1 MTGVSTAV
9 VLAGGKGTRLASAFP
24 DLAKPMVP
32 VDGLPIAEHL
42 VRTYAAQGVR
52 RFIFTLGYRGEQ
64 LRAHFGD
71 GSAWGVA
78 ISYFDEV
85 EPLGTAGALAELRSE
100 LGSAPFWVFY
110 ADTLS
115 SIDLGRME
123 AVHRLNAA
131 EATLLVHPNDHPYD
145 SDLVDAEPSG
155 RIRAVYGKPHPA
167 HREVRNVV
175 NAALYLFEPTLLELI
190 PRGTA
195 SDFGRDLF
203 PKWASGHKLF
213 AYSTPE
219 YIKDMGKPER
229 RTQVEDALRSGK
241 VEARN
246 LRNPQRAVFLDRDG
260 VINVDSD
267 LIKHPDE
274 LTLIPGAA
282 EAIRQLNHSQFITV
296 VVTNQSV
303 VARNLTDEAGVDRI
317 HARMERLLADEA
329 GAFVDAIYYCPHH
342 PHGGFPEEN
351 PAYKVDCSCRKPKP
365 GMLLAAAQRFN
376 IDMASSYMVGDSP
389 RDIEAGQAAGVAATV
404 RVRTGHGLKPCAAEP
419 SVHVDDIAAAVAWIM
434 EREKSRTLQG

>member
-52 RFIFTLGYRGEQ
+52 RFIFTLGYRGDQ

-71 GSAWGVA
+71 GSAWGV
-78 ISYFDEV
+78 SVEYFEER
-85 EPLGTAGALAELRSE
+85 EPLGTAGALAELQDE
-100 LGSAPFWVFY
+100 LGAAPFWVFY

-115 SIDLGRME
+115 SVDLSRME
-123 AVHRLNAA
+123 AHHRANYAD
-131 EATLLVHPNDHPYD
+131 ATLLVHPNDHPYD
-145 SDLVDAEPSG
+145 SDLVDAEPTG
-155 RIRAVYGKPHPA
+155 RVRAVFGKPHPA
-167 HREVRNVV
+167 DREVRNVV
-175 NAALYLFEPTLLELI
+175 NAALYLLEPSMLREI
-190 PRGTA
+190 PRGVA

-203 PKWASGHKLF
+203 PKWAASHRLY

-229 RTQVEDALRSGK
+229 RAQVEAALRQGK

-246 LRNPQRAVFLDRDG
+246 LRNRQRAVFLDRDG

-274 LTLIPGAA
+274 LVLVPGAA
-282 EAIRQLNHSQFITV
+282 AAIHALNQSDLIAV

-351 PAYKVDCSCRKPKP
+351 PAYKIECSCRKPKP
-365 GMLLAAAQRFN
+365 GMLLAAADRFN
-376 IDMASSYMVGDSP
+376 IDLSSSYLVGDSP
-389 RDIEAGQAAGVAATV
+389 RDIEAGQAAGVAATL
-404 RVRTGHGLKPCAAEP
+404 RVRTGHGLKPSTAAP
-419 SVHVDDIAAAVAWIM
+419 TVQVDDLSAAVAWIL
-434 EREKSRTLQG
+434 EREKSRTSQA

>member
-32 VDGLPIAEHL
+32 VDGIPIAEHL

-64 LRAHFGD
+64 LRTHFGD
-71 GSAWGVA
+71 GSAWGVHV
-78 ISYFDEV
+78 SYYEES
-85 EPLGTAGALAELRSE
+85 EPLGTAGALAELRDE

-115 SIDLGRME
+115 DVDLGRME
-123 AVHRLNAA
+123 AFHRGHGAD
-131 EATLLVHPNDHPYD
+131 ATLLVHPNDHPYD
-145 SDLVDAEPSG
+145 SDLVDADPEG
-155 RIRAVYGKPHPA
+155 RVRAVYGKPHPA
-167 HREVRNVV
+167 DREVRNSV
-175 NAALYLFEPTLLELI
+175 NAALYLIEPGLLAEI

-203 PKWASGHKLF
+203 PAWATAHRLF

-229 RTQVEDALRSGK
+229 RTQVEAALRSGK
-241 VEARN
+241 VAARN
-246 LRNPQRAVFLDRDG
+246 LSKRQRAVFLDRDG

-274 LTLIPGAA
+274 LILIPGAA
-282 EAIRQLNHSQFITV
+282 AAIHELNQSPFVVV

-317 HARMERLLADEA
+317 HARMERLLAEEA
-329 GAFVDAIYYCPHH
+329 GALVDAIYYCPHH

-351 PAYKVDCSCRKPKP
+351 PAYKIECSCRKPKP
-365 GMLLAAAQRFN
+365 GMLLEAAERFN
-376 IDMASSYMVGDSP
+376 IDLSASYLVGDSP
-389 RDIEAGQAAGVAATV
+389 RDLEAGQAAGLRATV
-404 RVRTGHGLKPCAAEP
+404 RVRTGHGLKPSAVQP
-419 SVHVDDIAAAVAWIM
+419 SVQVDDLSAAVQWIL
-434 EREKSRTLQG
+434 EREKFRTSPQ

>member
-52 RFIFTLGYRGEQ
+52 RFIFTLGYRGDQ

-71 GSAWGVA
+71 GSAWGV
-78 ISYFDEV
+78 SVEYFEER
-85 EPLGTAGALAELRSE
+85 EPLGTAGALAELQDE
-100 LGSAPFWVFY
+100 LGDAPFWVFY

-115 SIDLGRME
+115 SVDLSRME
-123 AVHRLNAA
+123 AHHRANCAD
-131 EATLLVHPNDHPYD
+131 ATLLVHPNDHPYD
-145 SDLVDAEPSG
+145 SDLVDAEPTG
-155 RIRAVYGKPHPA
+155 RVRAVFGKPHPA
-167 HREVRNVV
+167 DREVRNVV
-175 NAALYLFEPTLLELI
+175 NAALYLLEPSMLREI
-190 PRGTA
+190 PRGVA

-203 PKWASGHKLF
+203 PKWAASHRLY

-229 RTQVEDALRSGK
+229 RAQVEAALRQGK

-246 LRNPQRAVFLDRDG
+246 LRNRQRAVFLDRDG

-274 LTLIPGAA
+274 LVLVPGAA
-282 EAIRQLNHSQFITV
+282 AAIHALNQSDLIAV

-351 PAYKVDCSCRKPKP
+351 PAYKIECSCRKPKP
-365 GMLLAAAQRFN
+365 GMLLAAADRFN
-376 IDMASSYMVGDSP
+376 IDLSSSYLVGDSP
-389 RDIEAGQAAGVAATV
+389 RDIEAGQAAGVAATL
-404 RVRTGHGLKPCAAEP
+404 RVRTGHGLKPSTAAP
-419 SVHVDDIAAAVAWIM
+419 TVQVDDLSAAVAWIL
-434 EREKSRTLQG
+434 EREKSRTSQA

>member
-1 MTGVSTAV
+1 
-9 VLAGGKGTRLASAFP
+9 
-24 DLAKPMVP
+24 
-32 VDGLPIAEHL
+32 
-42 VRTYAAQGVR
+42 
-52 RFIFTLGYRGEQ
+52 
-64 LRAHFGD
+64 
-71 GSAWGVA
+71 
-78 ISYFDEV
+78 
-85 EPLGTAGALAELRSE
+85 
-100 LGSAPFWVFY
+100 
-110 ADTLS
+110 
-115 SIDLGRME
+115 ME
-123 AVHRLNAA
+123 AVHRQNSA

-434 EREKSRTLQG
+434 EREKSRTSQG

>member
-52 RFIFTLGYRGEQ
+52 RFIFTLGYRGDQ

-71 GSAWGVA
+71 GSAWGV
-78 ISYFDEV
+78 SVEYFEER
-85 EPLGTAGALAELRSE
+85 EPLGTAGALAELQDE
-100 LGSAPFWVFY
+100 LGAAPFWVFY

-115 SIDLGRME
+115 SVDLSRME
-123 AVHRLNAA
+123 AHHRANCAD
-131 EATLLVHPNDHPYD
+131 ATLLVHPNDHPYD
-145 SDLVDAEPSG
+145 SDLVDAEPTG
-155 RIRAVYGKPHPA
+155 RVRAVFGKPHPA
-167 HREVRNVV
+167 DREVRNVV
-175 NAALYLFEPTLLELI
+175 NAALYLLEPSMLREI
-190 PRGTA
+190 PRGVA

-203 PKWASGHKLF
+203 PKWAASHRLY

-229 RTQVEDALRSGK
+229 RAQVEAALRQGK

-246 LRNPQRAVFLDRDG
+246 LRNRQRAVFLDRDG

-274 LTLIPGAA
+274 LVLVPGAA
-282 EAIRQLNHSQFITV
+282 AAIHALNQSDLIAV

-351 PAYKVDCSCRKPKP
+351 PAYKIECSCRKPKP
-365 GMLLAAAQRFN
+365 GMLLAAADRFN
-376 IDMASSYMVGDSP
+376 IDLSSSYLVGDSP
-389 RDIEAGQAAGVAATV
+389 RDIEAGQAAGVAATL
-404 RVRTGHGLKPCAAEP
+404 RVRTGHGLKPSSAAP
-419 SVHVDDIAAAVAWIM
+419 TVQVDDLSAAVAWIL
-434 EREKSRTLQG
+434 EREKSRTSQA

>member
-52 RFIFTLGYRGEQ
+52 RFIFTLGHRGEQ
-64 LRAHFGD
+64 LRDHFGD

-78 ISYFDEV
+78 ISYFEEV
-85 EPLGTAGALAELRSE
+85 EPLGTAGALAELQSE

-123 AVHRLNAA
+123 AFHRQHGA

-167 HREVRNVV
+167 DREVRNVV
-175 NAALYLFEPTLLELI
+175 NAALYLFEPGLLNQI

-203 PKWASGHKLF
+203 PKWATSHKLY

-274 LTLIPGAA
+274 LVLIPGAA
-282 EAIRQLNHSQFITV
+282 EAIRLLNASQFITV

-351 PAYKVDCSCRKPKP
+351 PAYKVECSCRKPKP
-365 GMLLAAAQRFN
+365 GMLLDAAERFN
-376 IDMASSYMVGDSP
+376 IDLSASYMVGDSP
-389 RDIEAGQAAGVAATV
+389 RDIEAGHAAGVAATV
-404 RVRTGHGLKPCAAEP
+404 RVRTGHGLKPSSAEP
-419 SVHVDDIAAAVAWIM
+419 SVQVDDISAAIAWIM
-434 EREKSRTLQG
+434 EREKSRTSQG

>member
-1 MTGVSTAV
+1 MLDTATAV
-9 VLAGGKGTRLASAFP
+9 VIAGGKGTRLASAFP

-32 VDGLPIAEHL
+32 IEGLPVAEHL
-42 VRTYAAQGVR
+42 IRTYSAQGVQ

-64 LRAHFGD
+64 LRNHFGN

-78 ISYFDEV
+78 ISYYDEV
-85 EPLGTAGALAELRSE
+85 EPLGTAGALAELQSE
-100 LGSAPFWVFY
+100 LCSSPFWVLY

-123 AVHRLNAA
+123 AFHRQHGAD
-131 EATLLVHPNDHPYD
+131 ATLLVHPNDHPYD
-145 SDLVDAEPSG
+145 SDLIDAEPSG

-167 HREVRNVV
+167 DREVRNLV
-175 NAALYLFEPTLLELI
+175 NAALYLFEPKLLKQI
-190 PRGTA
+190 PHGTA

-203 PKWASGHKLF
+203 PTWAASNALF
-213 AYSTPE
+213 AYLTPE

-229 RTQVEDALRSGK
+229 LTQVEDALRSGK

-274 LTLIPGAA
+274 LVLIPGAA
-282 EAIRQLNHSQFITV
+282 EAIRLLNASQFITV

-351 PAYKVDCSCRKPKP
+351 PAYKVECRCRKPKP
-365 GMLLAAAQRFN
+365 GMLLDAAERFN
-376 IDMASSYMVGDSP
+376 IDLSSSYMIGDSP

-404 RVRTGHGLKPCAAEP
+404 LVQMGRELKPS
-419 SVHVDDIAAAVAWIM
+419 SVMASVKVKDISSAVSWIL
-434 EREKSRTLQG
+434 RDIKLKL

>member
-85 EPLGTAGALAELRSE
+85 EPLGTAGALAELRSD

-123 AVHRLNAA
+123 AVHHQNAA

-342 PHGGFPEEN
+342 PNGGFPEEN

-434 EREKSRTLQG
+434 EREKSRTSQG

>member
-1 MTGVSTAV
+1 MLDTATAV
-9 VLAGGKGTRLASAFP
+9 VIAGGKGTRLASAFP

-32 VDGLPIAEHL
+32 IEGLPVAEHL
-42 VRTYAAQGVR
+42 IRTYSAQGVQ

-64 LRAHFGD
+64 LRNHFGN

-78 ISYFDEV
+78 ISYYDEV
-85 EPLGTAGALAELRSE
+85 EPLGTAGALAELQSE
-100 LGSAPFWVFY
+100 LCSSPFWVLY

-123 AVHRLNAA
+123 AFHRQHGAD
-131 EATLLVHPNDHPYD
+131 ATLLVHPNDHPYD
-145 SDLVDAEPSG
+145 SDLIDAEPSG

-167 HREVRNVV
+167 DREVRNLV
-175 NAALYLFEPTLLELI
+175 NAALYLFEPKLLKQI
-190 PRGTA
+190 PHGTA

-203 PKWASGHKLF
+203 PTWAASNALF
-213 AYSTPE
+213 AYLTPE

-229 RTQVEDALRSGK
+229 LTQVEDALRSGK

-274 LTLIPGAA
+274 LVLIPGAA
-282 EAIRQLNHSQFITV
+282 EAIRLLNASQFITV

-351 PAYKVDCSCRKPKP
+351 PAYKVECRCRKPKP
-365 GMLLAAAQRFN
+365 GMLLDAAERFN
-376 IDMASSYMVGDSP
+376 IDLSASYMIGDSP

-404 RVRTGHGLKPCAAEP
+404 LVQMGRELKPS
-419 SVHVDDIAAAVAWIM
+419 SVMASVKVKDISSAVSWIL
-434 EREKSRTLQG
+434 RDIKLKL

>member
-52 RFIFTLGYRGEQ
+52 RFIFTLGYRGDQ

-71 GSAWGVA
+71 GSAWGV
-78 ISYFDEV
+78 SVEYFEER
-85 EPLGTAGALAELRSE
+85 EPLGTAGALAELQDE
-100 LGSAPFWVFY
+100 LGAAPFWVFY

-115 SIDLGRME
+115 SVDLSRME
-123 AVHRLNAA
+123 AHHRANCAD
-131 EATLLVHPNDHPYD
+131 ATLLVHPNDHPYD
-145 SDLVDAEPSG
+145 SDLVDAEPTG
-155 RIRAVYGKPHPA
+155 RVRAVFGKPHPA
-167 HREVRNVV
+167 DREVRNVV
-175 NAALYLFEPTLLELI
+175 NAALYLLEPSMLREI
-190 PRGTA
+190 PRGVA

-203 PKWASGHKLF
+203 PKWAASHRLY

-229 RTQVEDALRSGK
+229 RAQVEAALRQGK

-246 LRNPQRAVFLDRDG
+246 LRNRQRAVFLDRDG

-274 LTLIPGAA
+274 LVLVPGAA
-282 EAIRQLNHSQFITV
+282 AAIHALNQSDLIAV

-351 PAYKVDCSCRKPKP
+351 PAYKIECSCRKPKP
-365 GMLLAAAQRFN
+365 GMLLAAADRFN
-376 IDMASSYMVGDSP
+376 IDLISSYLVGDSP
-389 RDIEAGQAAGVAATV
+389 RDIEAGQAAGVAATL
-404 RVRTGHGLKPCAAEP
+404 RVRTGHGLKPSTAAP
-419 SVHVDDIAAAVAWIM
+419 TVQVDDLSAAVAWIL
-434 EREKSRTLQG
+434 EREKSRTSQA

>member
-1 MTGVSTAV
+1 
-9 VLAGGKGTRLASAFP
+9 
-24 DLAKPMVP
+24 MVP

-52 RFIFTLGYRGEQ
+52 RFIFTLGYRGNQ

-71 GSAWGVA
+71 GSAWGV
-78 ISYFDEV
+78 SVEYFEER
-85 EPLGTAGALAELRSE
+85 EPLGTAGALAELQDE
-100 LGSAPFWVFY
+100 LGAAPFWVFY

-115 SIDLGRME
+115 SVDLSRME
-123 AVHRLNAA
+123 AHHRANSAD
-131 EATLLVHPNDHPYD
+131 ATLLVHPNDHPYD
-145 SDLVDAEPSG
+145 SDLVDAEPTG
-155 RIRAVYGKPHPA
+155 RVRAVYGKPHPA
-167 HREVRNVV
+167 DREVRNVV
-175 NAALYLFEPTLLELI
+175 NAALYLLEPSMLREI
-190 PRGTA
+190 PRGVA

-203 PKWASGHKLF
+203 PKWAASHRLY
-213 AYSTPE
+213 AYSSPE

-229 RTQVEDALRSGK
+229 RVQVEAALRQGK

-246 LRNPQRAVFLDRDG
+246 LRNRQRAVFLDRDG

-274 LTLIPGAA
+274 LVLVPGAA
-282 EAIRQLNHSQFITV
+282 AAIHALNQSDLIAV

-351 PAYKVDCSCRKPKP
+351 PAYKIECSCRKPKP
-365 GMLLAAAQRFN
+365 GMLLAAADRFN
-376 IDMASSYMVGDSP
+376 IDLSSSYLVGDSP
-389 RDIEAGQAAGVAATV
+389 RDIEAGQAAGVAATL
-404 RVRTGHGLKPCAAEP
+404 RVRTGHGLKPSTAAP
-419 SVHVDDIAAAVAWIM
+419 TVQVDDLSAAVAWIL
-434 EREKSRTLQG
+434 EREKSRTSQA

>member
-52 RFIFTLGYRGEQ
+52 RFIFTLGYRGDQ

-71 GSAWGVA
+71 GSAWGV
-78 ISYFDEV
+78 SVEYFEER
-85 EPLGTAGALAELRSE
+85 EPLGTAGALAELQDE
-100 LGSAPFWVFY
+100 LGAAPFWVFY

-115 SIDLGRME
+115 SVDLSRME
-123 AVHRLNAA
+123 AHHRANCAD
-131 EATLLVHPNDHPYD
+131 ATLLVHPNDHPYD
-145 SDLVDAEPSG
+145 SDLVDAEPTG
-155 RIRAVYGKPHPA
+155 RVRAVFGKPHPED
-167 HREVRNVV
+167 REVRNVV
-175 NAALYLFEPTLLELI
+175 NAALYLLEPSMLREI
-190 PRGTA
+190 PHGVA

-203 PKWASGHKLF
+203 PKWAASHRLY

-229 RTQVEDALRSGK
+229 RAQVEAALRQGK

-246 LRNPQRAVFLDRDG
+246 LRNRQRAVFLDRDG

-274 LTLIPGAA
+274 LVLVPGAA
-282 EAIRQLNHSQFITV
+282 AAIHALNQSDLIAV

-351 PAYKVDCSCRKPKP
+351 PAYKIECSCRKPKP
-365 GMLLAAAQRFN
+365 GMLLAAADRFN
-376 IDMASSYMVGDSP
+376 IDLSSSYLVGDSP
-389 RDIEAGQAAGVAATV
+389 RDIEAGQAAGVAATL
-404 RVRTGHGLKPCAAEP
+404 RVRTGHGLKPSTAAP
-419 SVHVDDIAAAVAWIM
+419 TVQVDDLSAAVAWIL
-434 EREKSRTLQG
+434 EREKSRTSQA

>member
-1 MTGVSTAV
+1 
-9 VLAGGKGTRLASAFP
+9 
-24 DLAKPMVP
+24 
-32 VDGLPIAEHL
+32 
-42 VRTYAAQGVR
+42 
-52 RFIFTLGYRGEQ
+52 
-64 LRAHFGD
+64 
-71 GSAWGVA
+71 
-78 ISYFDEV
+78 
-85 EPLGTAGALAELRSE
+85 
-100 LGSAPFWVFY
+100 
-110 ADTLS
+110 
-115 SIDLGRME
+115 
-123 AVHRLNAA
+123 
-131 EATLLVHPNDHPYD
+131 LVHPNDHPYD

-167 HREVRNVV
+167 DREVRNVV
-175 NAALYLFEPTLLELI
+175 NAALYLFEPGLLNQI

-203 PKWASGHKLF
+203 PKWATSHKLC

-246 LRNPQRAVFLDRDG
+246 LRNHQRAVFLDRDG

-274 LTLIPGAA
+274 LVLIPGAA
-282 EAIRQLNHSQFITV
+282 QAIRQLNGSQFITV

-303 VARNLTDEAGVDRI
+303 VARNLSDEAGIDRI

-351 PAYKVDCSCRKPKP
+351 PAYKVECSCRKPKP
-365 GMLLAAAQRFN
+365 GMLLEAAERFN
-376 IDMASSYMVGDSP
+376 IDLGTSYMVGDSP

-419 SVHVDDIAAAVAWIM
+419 SVQVDDISAAVAWIM
-434 EREKSRTLQG
+434 EREKSRTSQG

>member
-52 RFIFTLGYRGEQ
+52 RFIFTLGYRGDQ

-71 GSAWGVA
+71 GSAWGV
-78 ISYFDEV
+78 SVEYFEER
-85 EPLGTAGALAELRSE
+85 EPLGTAGALAELQDE
-100 LGSAPFWVFY
+100 LGAAPFWVFY

-115 SIDLGRME
+115 SVDLSRME
-123 AVHRLNAA
+123 AHHRANCAD
-131 EATLLVHPNDHPYD
+131 ATLLVHPNDHPYD
-145 SDLVDAEPSG
+145 SDLVDAEPTG
-155 RIRAVYGKPHPA
+155 RVRAVFGKPHPA
-167 HREVRNVV
+167 DREVRNVV
-175 NAALYLFEPTLLELI
+175 NAALYLLEPSMLREI
-190 PRGTA
+190 PRGVA

-203 PKWASGHKLF
+203 PKWAASHRLY

-229 RTQVEDALRSGK
+229 RAQVEAALRQGK

-246 LRNPQRAVFLDRDG
+246 LRNRQRAVFLDRDG

-274 LTLIPGAA
+274 LVLVPGAA
-282 EAIRQLNHSQFITV
+282 AAIHALNQSDLIAV

-351 PAYKVDCSCRKPKP
+351 PAYKIECSCRKPKP
-365 GMLLAAAQRFN
+365 GMLLAAADRFN
-376 IDMASSYMVGDSP
+376 IDLSSSYLVGDSP
-389 RDIEAGQAAGVAATV
+389 RDIEAGQAAGVAATL
-404 RVRTGHGLKPCAAEP
+404 RVRTGHGLKPSTAAP
-419 SVHVDDIAAAVAWIM
+419 TVQVDDLSAAIAWIL
-434 EREKSRTLQG
+434 EREKSRTSQA

>member
-52 RFIFTLGYRGEQ
+52 RFIFTLGYRGDQ

-71 GSAWGVA
+71 GSAWGV
-78 ISYFDEV
+78 SVEYFEER
-85 EPLGTAGALAELRSE
+85 EPLGTAGALAELQDE
-100 LGSAPFWVFY
+100 LGAAPFWVFY

-115 SIDLGRME
+115 SVDLSRME
-123 AVHRLNAA
+123 AHHRANCAD
-131 EATLLVHPNDHPYD
+131 ATLLVHPNDHPYD
-145 SDLVDAEPSG
+145 SDLVDAEPTG
-155 RIRAVYGKPHPA
+155 RVRAVFGKPHPA
-167 HREVRNVV
+167 DREVRNVV
-175 NAALYLFEPTLLELI
+175 NAALYLLEPSMLREI
-190 PRGTA
+190 PRGVA

-203 PKWASGHKLF
+203 PKWAASHRLY

-229 RTQVEDALRSGK
+229 RVQVEAALRQGK

-246 LRNPQRAVFLDRDG
+246 LRNRQRAVFLDRDG

-274 LTLIPGAA
+274 LVLVPGAA
-282 EAIRQLNHSQFITV
+282 AAIHALNQSDLIAV

-351 PAYKVDCSCRKPKP
+351 PAYKIECSCRKPKP
-365 GMLLAAAQRFN
+365 GMLLAAADRFN
-376 IDMASSYMVGDSP
+376 IDLSSSYLVGDSP
-389 RDIEAGQAAGVAATV
+389 RDIEAGQAAGVAATL
-404 RVRTGHGLKPCAAEP
+404 RVRTGHGLKPSTAAP
-419 SVHVDDIAAAVAWIM
+419 TVQVDDLSAAVAWIL
-434 EREKSRTLQG
+434 EREKSRTSQA

>member
-1 MTGVSTAV
+1 MLDTTIAV
-9 VLAGGKGTRLASAFP
+9 VIAGGKGTRLASAFP

-32 VDGLPIAEHL
+32 IDGLPVAEHL
-42 VRTYAAQGVR
+42 IRTYAAQGVQ
-52 RFIFTLGYRGEQ
+52 RFIFTLGHRGEQ
-64 LRAHFGD
+64 LRNHFGN

-78 ISYFDEV
+78 ISYYDEV
-85 EPLGTAGALAELRSE
+85 EPLGTAGALAELQSE
-100 LGSAPFWVFY
+100 LGSSPFWVLY

-123 AVHRLNAA
+123 AFHRQHGAD
-131 EATLLVHPNDHPYD
+131 ATLLVHPNDHPYD
-145 SDLVDAEPSG
+145 SDLIDAEPSG

-167 HREVRNVV
+167 DREVRNLV
-175 NAALYLFEPTLLELI
+175 NAALYLFEPKLLNHI

-203 PKWASGHKLF
+203 PTWAASNALF
-213 AYSTPE
+213 AYLTPE

-229 RTQVEDALRSGK
+229 LTQVEDAMRSGK

-274 LTLIPGAA
+274 LVLIPGAA
-282 EAIRQLNHSQFITV
+282 EAIRLLNTSQFITV
-296 VVTNQSV
+296 VVSNQSV

-351 PAYKVDCSCRKPKP
+351 PAYKVECSCRKPKP
-365 GMLLAAAQRFN
+365 GMLLDAAERFN
-376 IDMASSYMVGDSP
+376 IDLSASYMVGDSP

-404 RVRTGHGLKPCAAEP
+404 LVQMGPELKPS
-419 SVHVDDIAAAVAWIM
+419 SVMASVKVNDISSAVSWIL
-434 EREKSRTLQG
+434 RDIKFKL

>member
-1 MTGVSTAV
+1 MLDTATAV
-9 VLAGGKGTRLASAFP
+9 VIAGGKGTRLAPAFP

-32 VDGLPIAEHL
+32 IDGLPVAEHL
-42 VRTYAAQGVR
+42 IRTYSAQGVQ

-64 LRAHFGD
+64 LRNHFGN
-71 GSAWGVA
+71 GSAWGVS

-85 EPLGTAGALAELRSE
+85 EPLGTAGALAELQSE

-123 AVHRLNAA
+123 AFHRQHGAD
-131 EATLLVHPNDHPYD
+131 ATLLVHPNDHPYD

-167 HREVRNVV
+167 DREVRNVV
-175 NAALYLFEPTLLELI
+175 NAALYLFEPKLLNRI

-203 PKWASGHKLF
+203 PVWAMSHALY

-267 LIKHPDE
+267 LIKHPAE
-274 LTLIPGAA
+274 LVLIPGAA
-282 EAIRQLNHSQFITV
+282 EAIRLLNDSQFITV

-317 HARMERLLADEA
+317 HARMERLLAEEA

-351 PAYKVDCSCRKPKP
+351 PAYKVECSCRKPKP
-365 GMLLAAAQRFN
+365 GMLLDAAERFN
-376 IDMASSYMVGDSP
+376 IDLSASYMVGDSP
-389 RDIEAGQAAGVAATV
+389 RDIEAGKSAGVAATV
-404 RVRTGHGLKPCAAEP
+404 LVQMGRELKPS
-419 SVHVDDIAAAVAWIM
+419 SVMASVKVNDISSAVSWIL
-434 EREKSRTLQG
+434 RDIKLKL

>member
-52 RFIFTLGYRGEQ
+52 RFIFTLGYRGDQ

-71 GSAWGVA
+71 GSAWGV
-78 ISYFDEV
+78 SVEYFEER
-85 EPLGTAGALAELRSE
+85 EPLGTAGALAELQDE
-100 LGSAPFWVFY
+100 LGAAPFWVFY

-115 SIDLGRME
+115 SVDLSRME
-123 AVHRLNAA
+123 AHHRANCAD
-131 EATLLVHPNDHPYD
+131 ATLLVHPNDHPYD
-145 SDLVDAEPSG
+145 SDLVDAEPTG
-155 RIRAVYGKPHPA
+155 RVRAVFGKPHPED
-167 HREVRNVV
+167 REVRNVV
-175 NAALYLFEPTLLELI
+175 NAALYLLEPSMLREI
-190 PRGTA
+190 PRGVA

-203 PKWASGHKLF
+203 PKWAASHRLY

-229 RTQVEDALRSGK
+229 RAQVEAALRQGK

-246 LRNPQRAVFLDRDG
+246 LRNRQRAVFLDRDG

-274 LTLIPGAA
+274 LVLVPGAA
-282 EAIRQLNHSQFITV
+282 AAIHALNQSDLIAV

-351 PAYKVDCSCRKPKP
+351 PAYKIECSCRKPKP
-365 GMLLAAAQRFN
+365 GMLLAAADRFN
-376 IDMASSYMVGDSP
+376 IDLSSSYLVGDSP
-389 RDIEAGQAAGVAATV
+389 RDIEAGQAAGVAATL
-404 RVRTGHGLKPCAAEP
+404 RVRTGHGLKPSTAAP
-419 SVHVDDIAAAVAWIM
+419 TVQVDDLSAAVAWIL
-434 EREKSRTLQG
+434 EREKSRTSQA

>member
-52 RFIFTLGYRGEQ
+52 RFIFTLGYRGDQ

-71 GSAWGVA
+71 GSAWGV
-78 ISYFDEV
+78 SVEYFEER
-85 EPLGTAGALAELRSE
+85 EPLGTAGALAELQDE
-100 LGSAPFWVFY
+100 LGAAPFWVFY

-115 SIDLGRME
+115 SVDLSRME
-123 AVHRLNAA
+123 AHHRANCAD
-131 EATLLVHPNDHPYD
+131 ATLLVHPNDHPYD
-145 SDLVDAEPSG
+145 SDLVDAEPTG
-155 RIRAVYGKPHPA
+155 RVRAVYGKPHPA
-167 HREVRNVV
+167 DREVRNVV
-175 NAALYLFEPTLLELI
+175 NAALYLLEPSMLREI
-190 PRGTA
+190 PHGVA

-203 PKWASGHKLF
+203 PKWAASHRLY
-213 AYSTPE
+213 AYSSPE

-229 RTQVEDALRSGK
+229 RVQVEAALRQGK

-246 LRNPQRAVFLDRDG
+246 LRNRQRAVFLDRDG

-274 LTLIPGAA
+274 LVLVPGAA
-282 EAIRQLNHSQFITV
+282 AAIHALNQSDLIAV

-351 PAYKVDCSCRKPKP
+351 PAYKIECSCRKPKP
-365 GMLLAAAQRFN
+365 GMLLAAADRFN
-376 IDMASSYMVGDSP
+376 IDLSSSYLVGDSP
-389 RDIEAGQAAGVAATV
+389 RDIEAGQAAGVAATL
-404 RVRTGHGLKPCAAEP
+404 RVRTGHGLKPSTAAP
-419 SVHVDDIAAAVAWIM
+419 TVQVDDLSAAVAWIL
-434 EREKSRTLQG
+434 EREKSRTSQA

>member
-52 RFIFTLGYRGEQ
+52 RFIFTLGYRGNQ

-71 GSAWGVA
+71 GSAWGV
-78 ISYFDEV
+78 SVEYFEER
-85 EPLGTAGALAELRSE
+85 EPLGTAGALAELQDE
-100 LGSAPFWVFY
+100 LGAAPFWVFY

-115 SIDLGRME
+115 SVDLSRME
-123 AVHRLNAA
+123 AHHRANCAD
-131 EATLLVHPNDHPYD
+131 ATLLVHPNDHPYD
-145 SDLVDAEPSG
+145 SDLVDAEPTG
-155 RIRAVYGKPHPA
+155 RVRAVYGKPHPA
-167 HREVRNVV
+167 DREVRNVV
-175 NAALYLFEPTLLELI
+175 NAALYLLEPSMLREI
-190 PRGTA
+190 PRGVA

-203 PKWASGHKLF
+203 PKWAALHRLY

-229 RTQVEDALRSGK
+229 RVQVEAALRQGK

-246 LRNPQRAVFLDRDG
+246 LRNRQRAVFLDRDG

-274 LTLIPGAA
+274 LVLVPGAA
-282 EAIRQLNHSQFITV
+282 AAIHALNQSDLIAV

-351 PAYKVDCSCRKPKP
+351 PAYKIECSCRKPKP
-365 GMLLAAAQRFN
+365 GMLLAAADRFN
-376 IDMASSYMVGDSP
+376 IDLSSSYLVGDSP
-389 RDIEAGQAAGVAATV
+389 RDIEAGQAAGVAATL
-404 RVRTGHGLKPCAAEP
+404 RVRTGHGLKPSTAAP
-419 SVHVDDIAAAVAWIM
+419 TVQVDDLSAAVAWIL
-434 EREKSRTLQG
+434 EREKSRTSQA

>member
-52 RFIFTLGYRGEQ
+52 RFIFTLGYRGDQ

-71 GSAWGVA
+71 GSAWGV
-78 ISYFDEV
+78 SVEYFEER
-85 EPLGTAGALAELRSE
+85 EPLGTAGALAELQDE
-100 LGSAPFWVFY
+100 LGAAPFWVFY

-115 SIDLGRME
+115 SVDLSRME
-123 AVHRLNAA
+123 AHHRANCAD
-131 EATLLVHPNDHPYD
+131 ATLLVHPNDHPYD
-145 SDLVDAEPSG
+145 SDLVDAEPTG
-155 RIRAVYGKPHPA
+155 RVRAVFGKPHPA
-167 HREVRNVV
+167 DREVRNVV
-175 NAALYLFEPTLLELI
+175 NAALYLLEPSMLREI
-190 PRGTA
+190 PRGVA

-203 PKWASGHKLF
+203 PKWAASHRLY

-229 RTQVEDALRSGK
+229 RAQVEAALRQGK

-246 LRNPQRAVFLDRDG
+246 LRNRQRAVFLDRDG

-274 LTLIPGAA
+274 LVLVPGAA
-282 EAIRQLNHSQFITV
+282 AAIHALNQSDLIAV

-351 PAYKVDCSCRKPKP
+351 QAYKIECSCRKPKP
-365 GMLLAAAQRFN
+365 GMLLAAADRFN
-376 IDMASSYMVGDSP
+376 IDLSSSYLVGDSP
-389 RDIEAGQAAGVAATV
+389 RDIEAGQAAGVAATL
-404 RVRTGHGLKPCAAEP
+404 RVRTGHGLKPSTAAP
-419 SVHVDDIAAAVAWIM
+419 TVQVDDLSAAVAWIL
-434 EREKSRTLQG
+434 EREKSRTSQA

>member
-52 RFIFTLGYRGEQ
+52 RFIFTLGYRGNQ
-64 LRAHFGD
+64 LRVHFGD
-71 GSAWGVA
+71 GSAWGV
-78 ISYFDEV
+78 SVEYFEER
-85 EPLGTAGALAELRSE
+85 EPLGTAGALAELQDE
-100 LGSAPFWVFY
+100 LGAAPFWVFY

-115 SIDLGRME
+115 SVDLSRME
-123 AVHRLNAA
+123 AHHRANSAD
-131 EATLLVHPNDHPYD
+131 ATLLVHPNDHPYD
-145 SDLVDAEPSG
+145 SDLVDAEPTG
-155 RIRAVYGKPHPA
+155 RVRAVYGKPHPA
-167 HREVRNVV
+167 DREVRNVV
-175 NAALYLFEPTLLELI
+175 NAALYLLEPSMLREI
-190 PRGTA
+190 PRGVA

-203 PKWASGHKLF
+203 PKWAASHRLY

-229 RTQVEDALRSGK
+229 RVQVEAALRQGK

-246 LRNPQRAVFLDRDG
+246 LRNRQRAVFLDRDG

-274 LTLIPGAA
+274 LVLVPGAA
-282 EAIRQLNHSQFITV
+282 AAIHALNQSDLIAV

-351 PAYKVDCSCRKPKP
+351 PAYKIECSCRKPKP
-365 GMLLAAAQRFN
+365 GMLLAAADRFN
-376 IDMASSYMVGDSP
+376 IDLSSSYLVGDSP
-389 RDIEAGQAAGVAATV
+389 RDIEAGQAAGVAATL
-404 RVRTGHGLKPCAAEP
+404 RVRTGHGLKPSTAAP
-419 SVHVDDIAAAVAWIM
+419 TVQVDDLSAAVAWIL
-434 EREKSRTLQG
+434 EREKSRTSQA

>member
-52 RFIFTLGYRGEQ
+52 RFIFTLGYRGDQ
-64 LRAHFGD
+64 LRAHVGD
-71 GSAWGVA
+71 GSAWGV
-78 ISYFDEV
+78 SVEYFEER
-85 EPLGTAGALAELRSE
+85 EPLGTAGALAELQDE
-100 LGSAPFWVFY
+100 LGDAPFWVFY

-115 SIDLGRME
+115 SVDLSRME
-123 AVHRLNAA
+123 AHHRANCAD
-131 EATLLVHPNDHPYD
+131 ATLLVHPNDHPYD
-145 SDLVDAEPSG
+145 SDLVDAEPTG
-155 RIRAVYGKPHPA
+155 RVRAVFGKPHPA
-167 HREVRNVV
+167 DREVRNVV
-175 NAALYLFEPTLLELI
+175 NAALYLLEPSMLREI
-190 PRGTA
+190 PRGVA

-203 PKWASGHKLF
+203 PKWAASHRLY

-229 RTQVEDALRSGK
+229 RAQVEAALRQGK

-246 LRNPQRAVFLDRDG
+246 LRNRQRAVFLDRDG

-274 LTLIPGAA
+274 LVLVPGAA
-282 EAIRQLNHSQFITV
+282 AAIHALNQSDLIAV

-351 PAYKVDCSCRKPKP
+351 PAYKIECSCRKPKP
-365 GMLLAAAQRFN
+365 GMLLAAADRFN
-376 IDMASSYMVGDSP
+376 IDLSSSYLVGDSP
-389 RDIEAGQAAGVAATV
+389 RDIEAGQAAGVAATL
-404 RVRTGHGLKPCAAEP
+404 RVRTGHGLKPSTAAP
-419 SVHVDDIAAAVAWIM
+419 TVQVDDLSAAVAWIL
-434 EREKSRTLQG
+434 EREKSRTSQS

>member
-52 RFIFTLGYRGEQ
+52 RFIFTLGYRGDQ

-71 GSAWGVA
+71 GSAWGV
-78 ISYFDEV
+78 SVEYFEER
-85 EPLGTAGALAELRSE
+85 EPLGTAGALAELQDE
-100 LGSAPFWVFY
+100 LGAAPFWVFY

-115 SIDLGRME
+115 SVDLSRME
-123 AVHRLNAA
+123 AHHRANCAD
-131 EATLLVHPNDHPYD
+131 ATLLVHPNDHPYD
-145 SDLVDAEPSG
+145 SDLVDAEPTG
-155 RIRAVYGKPHPA
+155 RVRAVFGKPHPA
-167 HREVRNVV
+167 DREVRNVV
-175 NAALYLFEPTLLELI
+175 NAALYLLEPSMLREI
-190 PRGTA
+190 PRGVA

-203 PKWASGHKLF
+203 PKWAASHRLY

-229 RTQVEDALRSGK
+229 RAQVEAALRQGK

-246 LRNPQRAVFLDRDG
+246 LRNRQRAVFLDRDG

-274 LTLIPGAA
+274 LVLVPGAA
-282 EAIRQLNHSQFITV
+282 AAIHALNQSDLIAV

-351 PAYKVDCSCRKPKP
+351 PAYKIECSCRKPKP
-365 GMLLAAAQRFN
+365 GMLLAAADRFN
-376 IDMASSYMVGDSP
+376 IDLSSSYLVGDSP
-389 RDIEAGQAAGVAATV
+389 RDIEAGQAAGVAATL
-404 RVRTGHGLKPCAAEP
+404 RVRTGHGLKPSTAAP
-419 SVHVDDIAAAVAWIM
+419 TVQVDDLSAAVAWIL
-434 EREKSRTLQG
+434 EREKSRTSQA

>member
-52 RFIFTLGYRGEQ
+52 RFIFTLGYRGNQ

-71 GSAWGVA
+71 GSAWGV
-78 ISYFDEV
+78 SVEYFEER
-85 EPLGTAGALAELRSE
+85 EPLGTAGALAELQDE
-100 LGSAPFWVFY
+100 LGAAPFWVFY

-115 SIDLGRME
+115 SVDLSRME
-123 AVHRLNAA
+123 AHHRANCAD
-131 EATLLVHPNDHPYD
+131 ATLLVHPNDHPYD
-145 SDLVDAEPSG
+145 SDLVDAEPTG
-155 RIRAVYGKPHPA
+155 RVRAVFGKPHPA
-167 HREVRNVV
+167 DREVRNVV
-175 NAALYLFEPTLLELI
+175 NAALYLLEPSMLREI
-190 PRGTA
+190 PRGVA

-203 PKWASGHKLF
+203 PKWAASHRLY

-229 RTQVEDALRSGK
+229 RAQVEAALRQGK

-246 LRNPQRAVFLDRDG
+246 LRNRQRAVFLDRDG

-274 LTLIPGAA
+274 LVLVPGAA
-282 EAIRQLNHSQFITV
+282 AAIHALNQSDLIAV

-351 PAYKVDCSCRKPKP
+351 PAYKIECSCRKPKP
-365 GMLLAAAQRFN
+365 GMLLAAADRFN
-376 IDMASSYMVGDSP
+376 IDLSSSYLVGDSP
-389 RDIEAGQAAGVAATV
+389 RDIEAGQAAGVAATL
-404 RVRTGHGLKPCAAEP
+404 RVRTGHGLKPSTAAP
-419 SVHVDDIAAAVAWIM
+419 TVQVDDLSAAVAWIL
-434 EREKSRTLQG
+434 EREKSRTSQA

>member
-1 MTGVSTAV
+1 
-9 VLAGGKGTRLASAFP
+9 
-24 DLAKPMVP
+24 
-32 VDGLPIAEHL
+32 
-42 VRTYAAQGVR
+42 
-52 RFIFTLGYRGEQ
+52 
-64 LRAHFGD
+64 
-71 GSAWGVA
+71 
-78 ISYFDEV
+78 
-85 EPLGTAGALAELRSE
+85 
-100 LGSAPFWVFY
+100 
-110 ADTLS
+110 
-115 SIDLGRME
+115 
-123 AVHRLNAA
+123 
-131 EATLLVHPNDHPYD
+131 
-145 SDLVDAEPSG
+145 
-155 RIRAVYGKPHPA
+155 
-167 HREVRNVV
+167 
-175 NAALYLFEPTLLELI
+175 
-190 PRGTA
+190 
-195 SDFGRDLF
+195 
-203 PKWASGHKLF
+203 
-213 AYSTPE
+213 
-219 YIKDMGKPER
+219 MGKPER

-404 RVRTGHGLKPCAAEP
+404 RVRTGHGLKPCTAEP

-434 EREKSRTLQG
+434 EREKSRTSQG

>member
-52 RFIFTLGYRGEQ
+52 RFIFTLGYRGDQ

-71 GSAWGVA
+71 GSAWGV
-78 ISYFDEV
+78 SVEYFEER
-85 EPLGTAGALAELRSE
+85 EPLGTAGALAELQDE
-100 LGSAPFWVFY
+100 LGAAPFWVFY

-115 SIDLGRME
+115 SVDLSRME
-123 AVHRLNAA
+123 AHHRANCAD
-131 EATLLVHPNDHPYD
+131 ATLLVHPNDHPYD
-145 SDLVDAEPSG
+145 SDLVDAEPTG
-155 RIRAVYGKPHPA
+155 RVRAVFGKPHPA
-167 HREVRNVV
+167 DREVRNVV
-175 NAALYLFEPTLLELI
+175 NAALYLLEPSMLREI
-190 PRGTA
+190 PRGVA

-203 PKWASGHKLF
+203 PKWAASHRLY

-229 RTQVEDALRSGK
+229 RAQVEAALRQGK

-246 LRNPQRAVFLDRDG
+246 LRNRQRAVFLDRDG

-274 LTLIPGAA
+274 LVLVPGAA
-282 EAIRQLNHSQFITV
+282 AAIHALNQSDLIAV

-317 HARMERLLADEA
+317 HGRMERLLADEA

-351 PAYKVDCSCRKPKP
+351 PAYKIECSCRKPKP
-365 GMLLAAAQRFN
+365 GMLLAAADRFN
-376 IDMASSYMVGDSP
+376 IDLSSSYLVGDSP
-389 RDIEAGQAAGVAATV
+389 RDIEAGQAAGVAATL
-404 RVRTGHGLKPCAAEP
+404 RVRTGHGLKPSTAAP
-419 SVHVDDIAAAVAWIM
+419 TVQVDDLSAAVAWIL
-434 EREKSRTLQG
+434 EREKSRTSQA